1 MAVILF
7 LIMLF
12 YFNSLNPMRAH
23 GMDNIPIRMIQL
35 CGDSIKIP
43 LTLIS
48 KFYLGQGTFH
58 DTSKMAN
65 KILVHKKEAKNL
77 LTNYRKISALP
88 IFERYYLI
96 ISFFIFIIIIFLL
109 NASPVSCQVTL
120 VYPS

>member
-1 MAVILF
+1 MK
-7 LIMLF
+7 
-12 YFNSLNPMRAH
+12 AH
-23 GMDNIPIRMIQL
+23 EMDNIPIRMIQL
-35 CGDSIKIP
+35 FGDSIKIP

-77 LTNYRKISALP
+77 LTNYRNISVLP

-96 ISFFIFIIIIFLL
+96 ISFFIFIITIFLL